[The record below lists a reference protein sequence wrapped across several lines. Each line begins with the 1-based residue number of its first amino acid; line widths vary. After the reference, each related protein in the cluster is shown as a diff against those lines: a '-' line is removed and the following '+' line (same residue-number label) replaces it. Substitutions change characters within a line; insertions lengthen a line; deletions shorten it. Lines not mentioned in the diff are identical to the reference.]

1 MQKTD
6 NTALFLSGLMG
17 LGACFSMAIIEIDT
31 AHEMRRA
38 RGDYDFVPVV
48 QTGERCRW
56 GDGPIQPCPDP
67 EDWEDWEV
75 EEEEEEFVLP
85 HYCESEYV
93 TCLDE

>member
-17 LGACFSMAIIEIDT
+17 LGACFTMAIVEIDT

-38 RGDYDFVPVV
+38 RGYDPVPVV
-48 QTGERCRW
+48 QKVEQGRW
-56 GDGPIQPCPDP
+56 GDGPIQPCP
-67 EDWEDWEV
+67 EDWEV
-75 EEEEEEFVLP
+75 EEEEEEVEFVLP

-93 TCLDE
+93 TCLDEE